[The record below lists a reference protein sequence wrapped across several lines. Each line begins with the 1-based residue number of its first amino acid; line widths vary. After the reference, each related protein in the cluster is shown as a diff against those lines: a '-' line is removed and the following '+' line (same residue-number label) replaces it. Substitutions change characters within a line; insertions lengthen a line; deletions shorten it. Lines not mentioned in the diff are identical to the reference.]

1 VLHLREPD
9 ERLPPVQPVPRRRRE
24 PETGK
29 ARSDEGAMNPSRLT
43 TADLLATLAERVD
56 DLSLQGNW
64 PEWSA
69 TIRARAARIRSA
81 IAYHNAEHVNP
92 RNSAAIRRDH
102 DASAMVL
109 ATLNA
114 PDEEP
119 TPSPTPGPTRS
130 TQRANRELQAT
141 DDRDVYDGGTP
152 GPAKS

>member
-1 VLHLREPD
+1 M
-9 ERLPPVQPVPRRRRE
+9 
-24 PETGK
+24 
-29 ARSDEGAMNPSRLT
+29 SPSRLT
-43 TADLLATLAERVD
+43 TADLLDALAERVD

-69 TIRARAARIRSA
+69 ALRARAARIRSA
-81 IAYHNAEHVNP
+81 IAYHNAEQVNP
-92 RNSAAIRRDH
+92 RNNAAIRRDH

-114 PDEEP
+114 ADSEPDDH
-119 TPSPTPGPTRS
+119 PSLYCTDPYCARHAPTPGPTRS

-152 GPAKS
+152 GPAKP